1 MSKWCIF
8 FLFPLAGHSALL
20 FHLYVTCRKSRLWQK
35 KKNIYSHT
43 QKQRISE
50 DRSDL
55 RSELPREQNKKSGPK
70 KINETANHCNFRIRK
85 YFKISL
91 WILNLGKIIFR
102 IRRSVGLFTPFLK
115 CYRQLRIKMTHNRDL
130 SNELLR
136 LNKSFVIWVSPLDGD
151 VFVG

>member
-1 MSKWCIF
+1 MSKWYIF

-35 KKNIYSHT
+35 KNIQSYPETTHFWRSFRSTIRTSSRAKLKIRT
-43 QKQRISE
+43 Q
-50 DRSDL
+50 
-55 RSELPREQNKKSGPK
+55 
-70 KINETANHCNFRIRK
+70 KINETAYRCNFRIRK

-136 LNKSFVIWVSPLDGD
+136 LNKSFVMWVSPLDGD
-151 VFVG
+151 AFVG

>member
-1 MSKWCIF
+1 MSKWYIF

-20 FHLYVTCRKSRLWQK
+20 FHLYVTCRKSRLWRK
-35 KKNIYSHT
+35 KIHSHT
-43 QKQRISE
+43 QKQRISD

-70 KINETANHCNFRIRK
+70 KSMKPRTAAIFRIRK
-85 YFKISL
+85 CFKISL

-102 IRRSVGLFTPFLK
+102 IHRSVGLFTPFLK

-136 LNKSFVIWVSPLDGD
+136 LNKIFVMWVSPLDGD